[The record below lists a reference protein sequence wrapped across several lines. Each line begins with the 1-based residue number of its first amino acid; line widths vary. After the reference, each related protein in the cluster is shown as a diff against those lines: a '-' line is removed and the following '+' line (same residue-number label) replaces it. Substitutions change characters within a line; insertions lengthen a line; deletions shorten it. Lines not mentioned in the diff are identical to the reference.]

1 MFGLS
6 SKKGLRRRFSS
17 SEIAGRIFQDLG
29 PDLRDGP
36 EGCKGTR
43 RLRLGSERWAL
54 NPEVSEEPGG
64 SSLDPGIMTGAQRF
78 FDRSGDRSWNLE
90 EPGGSSLDLEI
101 FDWNPE
107 AIWEHRGSS
116 SDFIHRTR
124 NRMANRGFSLLIGG
138 LHMGPEFLRKSLTGL
153 EDAGVGVMTQVPGFA
168 AFHVWRTRPVGAYSL
183 QLNYLIGSFPPGG
196 SPYRK
201 FSFSRRNGVVPGTE
215 PGVLPSGDP
224 EAGVLPG
231 VFPRHDIAPV
241 ILLSLVPL
249 RPEPHS
255 EPGGGPVP

>member
-1 MFGLS
+1 MIIFGNFTFICGNLTFLLPYEPSINRHTAYGFLVKKSGPLSCMFGLS

-168 AFHVWRTRPVGAYSL
+168 AFHVWRTRV
-183 QLNYLIGSFPPGG
+183 LIDPWTLMRLRLHSGFRIGG
-196 SPYRK
+196 LWRP
-201 FSFSRRNGVVPGTE
+201 
-215 PGVLPSGDP
+215 DP
-224 EAGVLPG
+224 A
-231 VFPRHDIAPV
+231 RM
-241 ILLSLVPL
+241 PL
-249 RPEPHS
+249 
-255 EPGGGPVP
+255 